1 MFQLGLENQERE
13 KPIIFANTYVK
24 KDGKWGEIKSKII
37 LDPNL
42 NQEKVDQLWQLLG
55 QFQDVFAWHKGELGC
70 CSIGEHYVDT

>member
-42 NQEKVDQLWQLLG
+42 DQEKVDQLWQLLG
-55 QFQDVFAWHKGELGC
+55 KFQDFLHGIKGN
-70 CSIGEHYVDT
+70 